1 MFSLLQ
7 RILRNALKHPKMVLA
22 IALAVTLL
30 SIYPV
35 RNLKWELRLIDML
48 PDSSEVKKTQAIV
61 EENFGGFGSLI
72 AIISSKDSAL
82 NDRLVR
88 GLAKEL
94 EGNRYVNFVEF
105 ESEADFFEKHKLLYI
120 HTDALKK
127 IRDRISDLQAQYKF
141 ENSPFYVDLLSN
153 DSLKKAYRDSLQKE
167 IADSL
172 SLSEIEDKYLSKY
185 RNMYSNKDGTVRIV
199 SIFPK
204 ERVSDLAASRKLI
217 HVVNGAFESLPES
230 EKAEIHM
237 TGKVFET
244 ASEGWRIL
252 PEARSTGIALAV
264 ILALFFLFRFARQP
278 AVFILSTIPIALVF
292 LWTLAAAWLLFGR
305 INLYSIVLAVIL
317 PGISCRE
324 IVHLM
329 TRFADEQRKGLGYEL
344 SLESALLGIG
354 PTIAVSTFSF
364 AAAFLGLL
372 LVPLQGMQELG
383 ALGAIG
389 ALLTWVL
396 ASLVFPALIEITGR
410 YRSFLVFGKIKGKI
424 QDFKERPFVGIKK
437 ALISVILISVILPI
451 RGIYPKFD
459 YDFSHTEYNPNT
471 AKAEALL
478 RQTAYLRYD
487 PIVVIL
493 PNSEQARNF
502 YNRINRER
510 KANPQTGI
518 SSVTIYQNLLPS
530 NQQEKISLL
539 KEIKSELDPSVLR
552 VLSPSDSERV
562 EKFVKDWQVAPVLF
576 KDIPTNIRRL
586 FGAKE
591 AGKMEFAF
599 IFPNFNPNDGLACRR
614 LAKELEKF
622 NYPMAGTALV
632 RAAILNHTLP
642 HFHKAILCGIIGVF
656 LLTFLFYKRFY
667 FSLLTLI
674 SPCIAFFWLLGLL
687 KLLNIPL
694 TAYNCLAF
702 PILIG
707 MSLDG
712 SIQLWNA
719 YYEKSTGSIYY
730 ILRTTGITCFFAEF
744 LTIVVLFGLSLSSHP
759 GIHSIGVISI
769 PGVICL
775 LLSHNFVFPLFAGIL
790 DRRRIRRRKLR

>member
-7 RILRNALKHPKMVLA
+7 RILRSALKHPKVVLA
-22 IALAVTLL
+22 IAFVVTLL

-48 PDSSEVKKTQAIV
+48 PDSSDVKKTQAIV
-61 EENFGGFGSLI
+61 EENFGGFGSLV
-72 AIISSKDSAL
+72 AIITSKDSAL
-82 NDRLVR
+82 NYR
-88 GLAKEL
+88 LAKNLARGL
-94 EGNRYVNFVEF
+94 EGNRYVNFVEY
-105 ESEADFFEKHKLLYI
+105 ESDVGFFEKNKLLYI
-120 HTDALKK
+120 HTDELKK
-127 IRDRISDLQAQYKF
+127 IRDRISNLQSRYKF
-141 ENSPFYVDLLSN
+141 ENNPFYVNLLSG
-153 DSLKKAYRDSLQKE
+153 DSLKKE
-167 IADSL
+167 ITDSL
-172 SLSEIEDKYLSKY
+172 SLTTIEDKYLAKF
-185 RNMYSNKDGTVRIV
+185 RNMYSNQDGTVRIV
-199 SIFPK
+199 SVFPK
-204 ERVSDLAASRKLI
+204 ERVSDLAASRKLTHI
-217 HVVNGAFESLPES
+217 VSGAYESLPES
-230 EKAEIHM
+230 EKAEMFM

-252 PEARSTGIALAV
+252 PEARYTGIALAV
-264 ILALFFLFRFARQP
+264 ILALFFLFRFAKQP

-305 INLYSIVLAVIL
+305 INLYSIILAVIL

-372 LVPLQGMQELG
+372 LVPLKGMQELG
-383 ALGAIG
+383 TLGAIG
-389 ALLTWVL
+389 LLLTWVL

-410 YRSFLVFGKIKGKI
+410 YRSFLIFGKIQHNAK
-424 QDFKERPFVGIKK
+424 DFMERPFIGIKK
-437 ALISVILISVILPI
+437 ALIPVVLISMILPC
-451 RGIYPKFD
+451 RGLYPKFD

-478 RQTAYLRYD
+478 RQTDYLRYD

-510 KANPQTGI
+510 ESNPQTGI
-518 SSVTIYQNLLPS
+518 RSIAIYHNLLPS
-530 NQQEKISLL
+530 NQQEKLSLL
-539 KEIKSELDPSVLR
+539 KEIKSEIDPNMLHA
-552 VLSPSDSERV
+552 LSPSDSERV
-562 EKFVKDWQVAPVLF
+562 ERIVNEWQAAPVLF

-586 FGAKE
+586 FGADI
-591 AGKMEFAF
+591 AGKTEYAF
-599 IFPNFNPNDGLACRR
+599 IFPNFNPNNGLACRR
-614 LAKELEKF
+614 LSKELEPF
-622 NYPMAGTALV
+622 HYPMAGTALV
-632 RAAILNHTLP
+632 RAAILDHTLP
-642 HFHKAILCGIIGVF
+642 HFHKAILFGIVCVF

-674 SPCIAFFWLLGLL
+674 SPIIAFFWLLGLL
-687 KLLNIPL
+687 RFLDIPI
-694 TAYNCLAF
+694 TAYSCLAF

-707 MSLDG
+707 TSIDG

-730 ILRTTGITCFFAEF
+730 ILRTVGVTCFFAEF

-759 GIHSIGVISI
+759 GIHSIGVIAI
-769 PGVICL
+769 LGMICL
-775 LLSHNFVFPLFAGIL
+775 LFSHNFVFPLFAGAL
-790 DRRRIRRRKLR
+790 DRRRIRRRKHR